1 MNSSVAHVP
10 SYTPDPT
17 PTPEKGYPVMYRI
30 TNRRFASASECDDS
44 ITEFESYAD
53 ACRAFNSQVELI
65 LTFIAGIDG
74 HVEPIEGQTQFAYFS
89 DSKRAARVFVDYELS
104 NLQKI
109 QIKNQDIFRFIYH
122 MLDSDEKQKFYAFF
136 TKIMPSIKES
146 KTFLHQ
152 PKKAFLGEILR
163 EVLSRLRIK
172 KDVNWNLK

>member
-1 MNSSVAHVP
+1 
-10 SYTPDPT
+10 
-17 PTPEKGYPVMYRI
+17 
-30 TNRRFASASECDDS
+30 
-44 ITEFESYAD
+44 
-53 ACRAFNSQVELI
+53 
-65 LTFIAGIDG
+65 
-74 HVEPIEGQTQFAYFS
+74 
-89 DSKRAARVFVDYELS
+89 
-104 NLQKI
+104 
-109 QIKNQDIFRFIYH
+109 